1 MKITRPWVTQGAGCC
16 VIAMALSLPA
26 QAQTKS
32 LAELF
37 SAAWQR
43 QPEAQAAAAHR
54 EAAEGR
60 QASARSWTAEPASLE
75 IASKTDRLHR
85 NDGTRELELGIAAPL
100 WRPGERRHAQ
110 ALAAAE
116 LGAVDSRVAAA
127 QWRLAGLLREA
138 WWAWQRAALDL
149 GLAQARVEQAR
160 QLGRDVA
167 RRVAAGDLSRADQ
180 HQAEAAIAAAQ
191 AELAEAHAGLA
202 QARFGLQ
209 ALSGSVPET
218 AGGGEPETASD
229 SEPAPPGEDH
239 SLAAHPA
246 LRELQDR
253 ARLARHAR
261 ELAGTQGRASPE
273 LSLSTARERG
283 ARGEAWAQTVTL
295 GLRIPFG
302 SEGQHKTQLATAAA
316 AQIEAEAQLTLE
328 QQRLS
333 AELATARAR
342 LDASQAQFRSAA
354 RRAELARETLGFVDK
369 AFGLGETDLPTRL
382 RVAQEAFEAQRQSE
396 RARLGQQ
403 QALSTLRQALGLL
416 PQ

>member
-1 MKITRPWVTQGAGCC
+1 MKITKPWVTQGAGCC

-26 QAQTKS
+26 QAQTG

-37 SAAWQR
+37 TAAWQR
-43 QPEAQAAAAHR
+43 QPEALAAAAHR

-85 NDGTRELELGIAAPL
+85 NDGAREIELGIAAPL
-100 WRPGERRHAQ
+100 WRPGERGRAQ

-116 LGAVDSRVAAA
+116 LGALDSRVAAA

-149 GLAQARVEQAR
+149 GLAQARVEQAG

-167 RRVAAGDLSRADQ
+167 RRVAAGELSRADQ

-191 AELAEAHAGLA
+191 AELAEAQAALA

-209 ALSGSVPET
+209 ALSGVTPET
-218 AGGGEPETASD
+218 AGS
-229 SEPAPPGEDH
+229 SEPVPPGEDH
-239 SLAAHPA
+239 GLETHPA

-261 ELAGTQGRASPE
+261 ELADTQGRASPE

-283 ARGEAWAQTVTL
+283 ARGEAWGQTVTL

-302 SEGQHKTQLATAAA
+302 SEGQRKTQLATAAA
-316 AQIEAEAQLTLE
+316 AQIEAETQLTLE
-328 QQRLS
+328 QQRLA

-342 LDASQAQFRSAA
+342 LAASEAQLRSAA

-403 QALSTLRQALGLL
+403 HALSTLRQALGLL

>member
-1 MKITRPWVTQGAGCC
+1 MKITKPWISQGAGCC

-37 SAAWQR
+37 AAAWQR
-43 QPEAQAAAAHR
+43 QPEALAAAAHR

-85 NDGTRELELGIAAPL
+85 NDGARELELGIAAPL
-100 WRPGERRHAQ
+100 WRPGERGRAQ

-116 LGAVDSRVAAA
+116 LGALDSRVAAA

-138 WWAWQRAALDL
+138 WWGWQRAALDL
-149 GLAQARVEQAR
+149 GLAQARVEQAG

-191 AELAEAHAGLA
+191 AELAEAQAALA

-209 ALSGSVPET
+209 ALSGVAPET
-218 AGGGEPETASD
+218 AGS
-229 SEPAPPGEDH
+229 SEPVPPGEDH
-239 SLAAHPA
+239 SLEAHPA

-283 ARGEAWAQTVTL
+283 ARGEAWGQTVTL

-302 SEGQHKTQLATAAA
+302 SEGQRKTQLATAAA
-316 AQIEAEAQLTLE
+316 AQIEAETQLTLE
-328 QQRLS
+328 QQRLA

-342 LDASQAQFRSAA
+342 LAASEAQLRSAA

-403 QALSTLRQALGLL
+403 HALSTLRQALGLL

>member
-1 MKITRPWVTQGAGCC
+1 MKITRPWISQGAGCC

-26 QAQTKS
+26 QAQTG

-37 SAAWQR
+37 AAAWQR
-43 QPEAQAAAAHR
+43 QPEALAAGAHR

-85 NDGTRELELGIAAPL
+85 NDGAREIELGIAAPL
-100 WRPGERRHAQ
+100 WRPGERGRAQ

-116 LGAVDSRVAAA
+116 LGALDSRVAAA

-149 GLAQARVEQAR
+149 GLAQARVEQAS

-191 AELAEAHAGLA
+191 AELAEAQAGLA

-209 ALSGSVPET
+209 ALSGVAPET
-218 AGGGEPETASD
+218 AGS

-239 SLAAHPA
+239 GLEAHPA

-283 ARGEAWAQTVTL
+283 ARGEAWGQTVTL

-302 SEGQHKTQLATAAA
+302 SEGQRKTQLAMAAA

-328 QQRLS
+328 QQRLA

-342 LDASQAQFRSAA
+342 IAASEAQFRSAA

-403 QALSTLRQALGLL
+403 HALSTLRQALGLL

>member
-1 MKITRPWVTQGAGCC
+1 MKITRPWITQGAGCC

-26 QAQTKS
+26 QAQTRS

-43 QPEAQAAAAHR
+43 QPEALAAAAHR
-54 EAAEGR
+54 AAAEGR
-60 QASARSWTAEPASLE
+60 QASARSWTAEPASLD

-85 NDGTRELELGIAAPL
+85 NDGARELELGIAAPL
-100 WRPGERRHAQ
+100 WRPGERGRAQ

-149 GLAQARVEQAR
+149 GLAQARVEQAS

-180 HQAEAAIAAAQ
+180 HQAEAASAAAQ
-191 AELAEAHAGLA
+191 AELAEAQAALA
-202 QARFGLQ
+202 QARSGLQ

-218 AGGGEPETASD
+218 AAGGGEP
-229 SEPAPPGEDH
+229 APPAEAHG
-239 SLAAHPA
+239 LQAHPA

-253 ARLARHAR
+253 AGLARHAR
-261 ELAGTQGRASPE
+261 ELAATQVRASPE

-283 ARGEAWAQTVTL
+283 ARGEAWGQTLTL

-302 SEGQHKTQLATAAA
+302 SEGQRKTQLATAAA
-316 AQIEAEAQLTLE
+316 ALIEAEAQLTLQE
-328 QQRLS
+328 QAMT
-333 AELATARAR
+333 AELASARAR
-342 LDASQAQFRSAA
+342 LAASEAVAQAAL
-354 RRAELARETLGFVDK
+354 RRAELARATLGFVDK

>member
-1 MKITRPWVTQGAGCC
+1 MKITRPWITQGAGCC

-26 QAQTKS
+26 QAQTS

-43 QPEAQAAAAHR
+43 QPEALAAEAHR

-85 NDGTRELELGIAAPL
+85 NDGARELELGIAAPL
-100 WRPGERRHAQ
+100 WRPGERGRAQ
-110 ALAAAE
+110 ALAAVE

-191 AELAEAHAGLA
+191 AELAEAQAGLA

-218 AGGGEPETASD
+218 AGG
-229 SEPAPPGEDH
+229 SEPAPPDEDH
-239 SLAAHPA
+239 SLEAHPA

-253 ARLARHAR
+253 ASLARHSR

-283 ARGEAWAQTVTL
+283 ARGEAWGQTVTL

-302 SEGQHKTQLATAAA
+302 SDGQRKTQLATAAA

-328 QQRLS
+328 QQRLA

-342 LDASQAQFRSAA
+342 LDASEAQLQSAA

-403 QALSTLRQALGLL
+403 QALSSLRQALGLL